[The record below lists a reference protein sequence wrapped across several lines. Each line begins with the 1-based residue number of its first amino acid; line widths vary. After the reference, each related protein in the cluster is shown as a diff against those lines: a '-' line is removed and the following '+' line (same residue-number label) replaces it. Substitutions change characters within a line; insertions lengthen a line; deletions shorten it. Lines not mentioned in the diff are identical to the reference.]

1 MEISLSSYVVR
12 GEDGSIDHEA
22 TLHKFMQDLIAFESA
37 SADEFELIREA
48 VNSVFDRH
56 DNKRMPKPLVV
67 GEAFQLCQGMWMRN
81 AGRSASVHAAHS
93 MQPFC
98 LRNGRVIAGGLS
110 RSQAKSP
117 AKMTSMARFDGR
129 SSAKP

>member
-1 MEISLSSYVVR
+1 MEINLASYVVR
-12 GEDGSIDHEA
+12 SDDGSIDHEQ

-67 GEAFQLCQGMWMRN
+67 GEAFQYLLGKGVSFTQFGEFSKKIADYLGDKTRF
-81 AGRSASVHAAHS
+81 HA
-93 MQPFC
+93 Q
-98 LRNGRVIAGGLS
+98 RGQNGGVERIA
-110 RSQAKSP
+110 R
-117 AKMTSMARFDGR
+117 
-129 SSAKP
+129 